1 MKLNYTNI
9 RYQKIKGA
17 NKMFELHQLLAE
29 LKRHEWVNLTH
40 EVHKDIP
47 IYHTFKPLE
56 MNQISTID
64 ETGADSREY
73 TVGTSHGTHI
83 DAPNHF
89 AKGKRNLLE
98 LGQKERVLDL
108 YVIHLEDKVKETPG
122 YAVTVE
128 DIKEFES
135 EYGEIPARSFVAFSS
150 GWYKRFDD
158 SEHFKNKNSEDVE
171 HTPGWSIPALE
182 YLSRTRN
189 VTAIGHETLNT
200 DSGVE
205 AAEAGF
211 LEAEYYWLA
220 EDKYQI
226 ELMANLDGLPAVGS
240 IIFIGVPHIKDAPG
254 FPAEVFAIVPNEK
267 ED

>member
-1 MKLNYTNI
+1 
-9 RYQKIKGA
+9 
-17 NKMFELHQLLAE
+17 MFELHQLLDE
-29 LKRHEWVNLTH
+29 LKKREWVNLTH

-56 MNQISTID
+56 VNQISTID
-64 ETGADSREY
+64 EAGVDSREY

-83 DAPNHF
+83 DAPSHF
-89 AKGKRNLLE
+89 AKGKRSLLE

-108 YVIHLEDKVKETPG
+108 YVIHLEDKVKQTPG
-122 YAVTVE
+122 YAVTVD
-128 DIKEFES
+128 DIKEFEA
-135 EYGEIPARSFVAFSS
+135 EHGEIPAGSFVAFSS

-158 SEHFKNKNSEDVE
+158 SEYFKNKDSADIE

-182 YLSRTRN
+182 YLSRRRN

-205 AAEAGF
+205 AADAGF

-226 ELMANLDGLPAVGS
+226 ELMANLDVLPAVGG

-267 ED
+267 VN